1 MTHIVVKIGTEEE
14 FFARGQQLARSADR
28 GEPWP
33 EQRILSFEWS
43 SVRGSL
49 RVDEQYKKSIFT
61 RSYFDDT
68 QFDLK
73 EIEAAIPTGMQDV
86 KTQLLW
92 DNRFYCIT
100 FRTPGV
106 C

>member
-1 MTHIVVKIGTEEE
+1 MVRNWPQVRLETDGIGFCRT
-14 FFARGQQLARSADR
+14 D
-28 GEPWP
+28 
-33 EQRILSFEWS
+33 
-43 SVRGSL
+43 
-49 RVDEQYKKSIFT
+49 
-61 RSYFDDT
+61 YFDDT

>member
-1 MTHIVVKIGTEEE
+1 MG
-14 FFARGQQLARSADR
+14 GL
-28 GEPWP
+28 P
-33 EQRILSFEWS
+33 

-49 RVDEQYKKSIFT
+49 R
-61 RSYFDDT
+61 FDDT